1 MSTPRLRLSFV
12 LAAVALLLIT
22 RYTLFSDSD
31 ISDVA
36 RWKQG
41 SSSHVQEE
49 VAHDSDI
56 VKALKLSPS
65 FEYRRH
71 CLLAHPKRGLTRESL
86 VNVSQ
91 SLFSKAFDLVAE
103 SLPDSSLPPCPSTT
117 KIDVPYFD
125 FRARV
130 DTSALMLGMAT
141 TLKRIED
148 SLPPLSRWLS
158 NTKSTLVV
166 VLVDQPDLNAVREGV
181 ENVRSK
187 AEKLGMSLIF
197 EPYPDPKA
205 TEGLKNFA
213 LAAALQKNRR
223 PETQWFAIT
232 DDDTFFLNLPRVLD
246 ALKPYDST
254 KPYYIGAL
262 TEGLFRIR
270 REGFKAWG
278 GGGFFISPPLMETL
292 AKNSKTCLK
301 LDQGFGDLLWRDCIL
316 EVTSPTVKLTQLAGL
331 NQQDIWG
338 DVSGFY
344 ESGLNP
350 LLTVHH
356 WKSWHFY
363 PVPLAHL
370 VADVAGPDTF
380 LQRYKFADDA
390 VLTNGYSS
398 VRYPNGLPDLHRAE
412 LTFVEDVN
420 LHHIPDRLEFHHSMG
435 QMRPAL
441 DKKDKLSW
449 RFEHAAKAKDGSVRQ
464 FYVMRGQG
472 GKQSPDSV
480 IEVDWRKG

>member
-278 GGGFFISPPLMETL
+278 GG
-292 AKNSKTCLK
+292 
-301 LDQGFGDLLWRDCIL
+301 FGDLLWRDCIL

-338 DVSGFY
+338 TSLA
-344 ESGLNP
+344 STSP
-350 LLTVHH
+350 
-356 WKSWHFY
+356 SWHFY